1 MLGAMHN
8 DSDGPTAKAEAAGR
22 AAGKRGEVA
31 RARFHVAAQRGAA
44 LAAGGRPNETEAARM
59 VAEFHARGG
68 RVTVCPTAEDAPP
81 PGARSDRGE
90 TR

>member
-1 MLGAMHN
+1 MKDDH
-8 DSDGPTAKAEAAGR
+8 DGQTAEAGATVGR
-22 AAGKRGEVA
+22 AAKRAEVA
-31 RARFHVAAQRGAA
+31 RARFHVAAQKEAA
-44 LAAGGRPNETEAARM
+44 LAAGGTPSEAEASRM

>member
-1 MLGAMHN
+1 MQDN
-8 DSDGPTAKAEAAGR
+8 SDGQTAKAEAAGR
-22 AAGKRGEVA
+22 AAGKRAEVA
-31 RARFHVAAQRGAA
+31 RARFHVAAQKGAA

-68 RVTVCPTAEDAPP
+68 RITVCPPAEDAPP
-81 PGARSDRGE
+81 SGAGSDRGE